1 MKYDVIIVG
10 GGVSGTALLYTLS
23 KYTDVKSI
31 CLIEK
36 YKDFGLVN
44 SASTMNSQTLHFGD
58 IETNYTLDKAKK
70 VKRSADMVMKYLEAE
85 KLRNG
90 DDKIFI
96 KVPKMVLAV
105 GKEQVDILRERFK
118 PFGELFPKLR
128 MIGKDEIGRIEPRV
142 LMGRDPKQELLA
154 LTTEDGYTVDF
165 GRLSHSFVKNAKEE
179 KPEISIYLST
189 KVLKI
194 IKEGDGYKLI
204 TSQGEFES
212 SAVVVAA
219 GSHSLKIAKSL
230 GYGKNFSILSMSGSF
245 YTGPKVLN
253 GKVYTMQVAKLPFA
267 AIHGD
272 PEVHDENVTR
282 FGPTAKPIFF
292 LERYNY
298 STFFEYW
305 KTFGL
310 GIKPILS
317 ILNISSDKVIFN
329 YLMKNVVYD
338 IPSIGKRYFLKEV
351 RKIVPG
357 IKLGE
362 IKFAK
367 GIGGTRPQIINNS
380 ARKLEMGEAKIAGE
394 KIIFNITPSPGAST
408 CLGNAYEDT
417 VKVMDFL
424 NHKFSFNKEKFEHDL
439 VLAPDKNVNDVLEKG
454 KIPFPEHK

>member
-317 ILNISSDKVIFN
+317 ILNITSDKVIFN

-380 ARKLEMGEAKIAGE
+380 ARKLEMGEAKIAGK